1 MLRVFVFREDRTFV
15 IRVNE
20 MKLHLYCETVCFDSK
35 ERLVKSVCTTLS
47 FLAAQL
53 TKQKALLNLQHADI
67 T

>member
-35 ERLVKSVCTTLS
+35 ERLVKSVCV
-47 FLAAQL
+47 
-53 TKQKALLNLQHADI
+53 QH
-67 T
+67 